1 MYETKALSN
10 SNILRKQWII
20 HLKHILN
27 EPSLIS
33 IIGASLSIYIF
44 KSHKTK
50 NCMLISV
57 ILIKLI
63 FFSFDV
69 EVYISLHVV
78 KMVLKVISSFYK
90 DNFLH
95 LIILLIFNSHKTVFK
110 ASHFVSNCY
119 V

>member
-50 NCMLISV
+50 ICMLISV

-95 LIILLIFNSHKTVFK
+95 LIILLIFNSHMTVFK